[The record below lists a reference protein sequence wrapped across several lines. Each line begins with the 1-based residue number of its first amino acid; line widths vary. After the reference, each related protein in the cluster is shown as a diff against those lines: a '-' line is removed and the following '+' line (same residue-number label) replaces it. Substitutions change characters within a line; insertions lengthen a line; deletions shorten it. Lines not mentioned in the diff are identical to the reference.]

1 MDFNHVRP
9 DHSCHPIEK
18 VVEKHRESLRGCCDA
33 LDEKQARGE
42 KSLKDVAD
50 ARNVLKKTAEEARGE
65 ISKQKN
71 DIIKAVEDIFQ
82 EKINEVDELYAAQE
96 KRLAEQQDK
105 VESFL
110 DKVKCAGNM
119 SKNVWQKGSDEEVIE
134 SHKMVKERVEMVKTE
149 YQDIENPEK
158 PVVIDQNWF
167 LGQLKIE
174 KVSKLFG
181 TGMVFRYFQSSS
193 VYLIDNQQTHHA

>member
-18 VVEKHRESLRGCCDA
+18 VVEKHRESLQGCCDA
-33 LDEKQARGE
+33 LDEKQAKGD

-50 ARNVLKKTAEEARGE
+50 TRKTLKKTAEEARGE

-71 DIIKAVEDIFQ
+71 DIIKAVEDVFQ

-96 KRLAEQQDK
+96 KVLAEQQNK

-110 DKVKCAGNM
+110 GTVKCAGNL
-119 SKNVWQKGSDEEVIE
+119 SKNVLQKGSDEEVIE

-149 YQDIENPEK
+149 SQAIVNPEK
-158 PVVIDQNWF
+158 PVVIDPNWF
-167 LGQLKIE
+167 LAGQVKTE
-174 KVSKLFG
+174 TVSKFFG
-181 TGMVFRYFQSSS
+181 TGMVFRYVQSFQR
-193 VYLIDNQQTHHA
+193 A

>member
-9 DHSCHPIEK
+9 DHSCQPIEK
-18 VVEKHRESLRGCCDA
+18 VVEKHRESLQGCCDA
-33 LDEKQARGE
+33 LDEKQAKGE

-50 ARNVLKKTAEEARGE
+50 TRKALKKTAVEAMGE
-65 ISKQKN
+65 ISKQRN

-82 EKINEVDELYAAQE
+82 EKINEVNKLYVAEE
-96 KRLAEQQDK
+96 KRLAEQQNK

-119 SKNVWQKGSDEEVIE
+119 SKNVLQKGSDEEVIE
-134 SHKMVKERVEMVKTE
+134 SHKMVKERVEAVKTE
-149 YQDIENPEK
+149 SQGIENAEK

-167 LGQLKIE
+167 LGQVKIE

-181 TGMVFRYFQSSS
+181 TGMVFRYFQSFHQ
-193 VYLIDNQQTHHA
+193 YT

>member
-9 DHSCHPIEK
+9 DHSCHPIETI
-18 VVEKHRESLRGCCDA
+18 VEKHRESLQGCCDA
-33 LDEKQARGE
+33 LDEKQAKGQ

-50 ARNVLKKTAEEARGE
+50 TRKALKKTAEKALGE

-96 KRLAEQQDK
+96 KPLAEQQNR

-119 SKNVWQKGSDEEVIE
+119 SKNVLQKGSDEEIIE

-149 YQDIENPEK
+149 SQGIENAEK
-158 PVVIDQNWF
+158 RVVIDQNWF
-167 LGQLKIE
+167 LGQVKIE
-174 KVSKLFG
+174 KVSKLLV
-181 TGMVFRYFQSSS
+181 TGMVFRYFQSFHQ
-193 VYLIDNQQTHHA
+193 YT

>member
-18 VVEKHRESLRGCCDA
+18 VVEKHRESLQGCCDA
-33 LDEKQARGE
+33 LDEKQAEGE
-42 KSLKDVAD
+42 KSLKDVTDTRKA
-50 ARNVLKKTAEEARGE
+50 LKKTAEEARGE

-82 EKINEVDELYAAQE
+82 KKINEVDELYAAE
-96 KRLAEQQDK
+96 EQQLTEQQNK

-110 DKVKCAGNM
+110 DKVKCAGNL
-119 SKNVWQKGSDEEVIE
+119 SKNVLEKGSDEEVIE

-149 YQDIENPEK
+149 SQSMENSEK
-158 PVVIDQNWF
+158 SVVIDQNWF
-167 LGQLKIE
+167 LGQVKIE
-174 KVSKLFG
+174 NVSKLFG
-181 TGMVFRYFQSSS
+181 TGMVFRYFQSFHQ
-193 VYLIDNQQTHHA
+193 YT

>member
-18 VVEKHRESLRGCCDA
+18 VVEKHRESLQGCCDA
-33 LDEKQARGE
+33 LDEKQAKGE

-50 ARNVLKKTAEEARGE
+50 TRKALKKTAVEAMGE
-65 ISKQKN
+65 ISKQRN

-82 EKINEVDELYAAQE
+82 EKINEVNKLYVAEE
-96 KRLAEQQDK
+96 KRLAEQQNK

-110 DKVKCAGNM
+110 DKVKCAGNL
-119 SKNVWQKGSDEEVIE
+119 SKNVLQKGSDEEVIE

-149 YQDIENPEK
+149 SQGIESTK
-158 PVVIDQNWF
+158 KHVVIDQNWF
-167 LGQLKIE
+167 LGQVKIE

-181 TGMVFRYFQSSS
+181 TGMVFRYFQSFPQ
-193 VYLIDNQQTHHA
+193 YT